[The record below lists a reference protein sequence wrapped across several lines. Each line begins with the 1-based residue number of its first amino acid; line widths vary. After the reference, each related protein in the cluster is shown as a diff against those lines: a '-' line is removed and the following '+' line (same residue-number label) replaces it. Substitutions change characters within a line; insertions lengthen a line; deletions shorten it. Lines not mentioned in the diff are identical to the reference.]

1 LTSFLQLVFII
12 AVILLTAKL
21 AGFLSTKLGQPAV
34 LGELMMGVILGPS
47 LINIGGLPFI
57 TDSHVNIIIK
67 ELGELGV
74 LLLMF
79 LAGLELHLSELAKN
93 TKVSAYAGIL
103 GVLLPVGFGFVTG
116 ELFGLDQDSSI
127 FFGLTLGAT
136 SVSISAQTLMEL
148 KVLRS
153 RVGIGLLG
161 SAVFDDILVILLLSI
176 FTALAGGGSIIEI
189 LIVTGKMILFLGLSM
204 GFGLWALPH
213 LAHKVSQ
220 LPVSQN
226 ILSFGIVILLVYGL
240 ASELLGGMAAIT
252 GTFIAGLMFARTP
265 EKSQLDSGLRALS
278 YGFFVPIFFVS
289 IGLGINVR
297 ELDINAFWLLI
308 AACVVA
314 ILGKIIGA
322 GAGARLAQYSWRES
336 LQLGVGMV
344 SRGEVGLIVATIGMD
359 GGYLDPA
366 IFSAI
371 LGMVLVTT
379 LLTPIMLRASFKSTL
394 PQQQAVSQN
403 DT

>member
-1 LTSFLQLVFII
+1 
-12 AVILLTAKL
+12 
-21 AGFLSTKLGQPAV
+21 
-34 LGELMMGVILGPS
+34 
-47 LINIGGLPFI
+47 
-57 TDSHVNIIIK
+57 
-67 ELGELGV
+67 
-74 LLLMF
+74 
-79 LAGLELHLSELAKN
+79 
-93 TKVSAYAGIL
+93 
-103 GVLLPVGFGFVTG
+103 
-116 ELFGLDQDSSI
+116 
-127 FFGLTLGAT
+127 
-136 SVSISAQTLMEL
+136 
-148 KVLRS
+148 
-153 RVGIGLLG
+153 
-161 SAVFDDILVILLLSI
+161 
-176 FTALAGGGSIIEI
+176 
-189 LIVTGKMILFLGLSM
+189 
-204 GFGLWALPH
+204 
-213 LAHKVSQ
+213 
-220 LPVSQN
+220 
-226 ILSFGIVILLVYGL
+226 
-240 ASELLGGMAAIT
+240 
-252 GTFIAGLMFARTP
+252 LMFARTP